1 MEPWSVSKYPELF
14 PHVYIVFIIKLT
26 VYKML
31 ISSCWELSKAIRLL
45 FSFFRQQMMSTNQ
58 VHQSFQS
65 MSRRNRKSRKDRKE
79 RERQKKK
86 RK

>member
-1 MEPWSVSKYPELF
+1 MEPWCVSKYPELF
-14 PHVYIVFIIKLT
+14 PHVYIVFIIKLI

-45 FSFFRQQMMSTNQ
+45 FSFRQQMMSTNQ